1 MISFQDLVTT
11 PEYWTTKIQLDLYN
25 MIKHYIDTNGLTQ
38 VDLAKKMGVSKGYVS
53 QILNGDFDHRISKF
67 VELSLV
73 AGMVPQISYIPMD
86 KMFAKET
93 SSQITIAGIGEKGPK
108 VSIQKN
114 SFVDTESPKFS
125 KVDEGVVYNQSPL
138 LLKAA

>member
-93 SSQITIAGIGEKGPK
+93 SSQITIAGIGEKGPN

>member
-11 PEYWTTKIQLDLYN
+11 PEYWTTKIQLNLYN

-38 VDLAKKMGVSKGYVS
+38 VDLAKKIGVSKGYVS

-93 SSQITIAGIGEKGPK
+93 SSQITIAGIGEKGPN

-125 KVDEGVVYNQSPL
+125 KVDEGAVYNQSPL